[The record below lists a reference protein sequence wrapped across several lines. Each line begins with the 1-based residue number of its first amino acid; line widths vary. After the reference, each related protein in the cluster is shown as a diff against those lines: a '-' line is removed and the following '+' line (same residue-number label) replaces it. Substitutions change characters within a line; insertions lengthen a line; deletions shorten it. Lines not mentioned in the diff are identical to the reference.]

1 MITSVDAVYWFQ
13 VTNGVKALKAC
24 VAKLKEQKKDLF
36 ALGDTEYIFLQ
47 FGFKKVSLQRQ
58 TTKVYA
64 VYTLSANNILNSR
77 ITLLHSRLFAQCF
90 DTVGWVI

>member
-1 MITSVDAVYWFQ
+1 MITNVDAVYWFQ
-13 VTNGVKALKAC
+13 VANGVKALKAC

-64 VYTLSANNILNSR
+64 VFSKRELSSLVYLSVC
-77 ITLLHSRLFAQCF
+77 RL
-90 DTVGWVI
+90 